1 MRSRTR
7 NFLKVASC
15 FFFILVLGAGR
26 AGADEKAPPPG
37 SVTLTQHQAVDLAA
51 QLIER
56 KRFADATSLLTQHSF
71 TVLELE
77 IERRYLLGQI
87 ALWEQRYEEAIEIYR
102 TILDHHPNLPKIR
115 MELALA
121 YMATEQWYRADY
133 HMRLAAADES
143 LPPEV
148 KQAIQR
154 YLYVIRQNKNWNLWF
169 NFGMAPENN
178 INNAVGGEECITY
191 SPTFGHFPYPLCRK
205 LPEPEKAMGYNLGF
219 GGDYEFKF
227 GEHWRLKSDFALQ
240 ANLYDKSK
248 YDIYYLSASTG
259 PRYVFSRG
267 DVWLAATGHKMY
279 YGGRSYRDSL
289 GVKLETNYDFL
300 PRLSGGLSLQWRPTQ
315 YDGDQAEYMDGE
327 VRSVN
332 ARLVY
337 YFNASLYAVLKGGL
351 EKEDTKEDAY
361 TNHKKTFGVGLGAE
375 IPLGFRIY
383 VEPTFTW
390 TDYDGARWT
399 VADTVNGSEYT
410 QVVEEIFTQRYSV
423 SLSNN
428 KFTFWGFTP
437 VVTYSYTDRD
447 SNIKSRSYDSHDIGF
462 TMQQRF

>member
-1 MRSRTR
+1 MRSGTR
-7 NFLKVASC
+7 NFLRVASC
-15 FFFILVLGAGR
+15 FFLILTLGEK
-26 AGADEKAPPPG
+26 GAWAEEAPAPG
-37 SVTLTQHQAVDLAA
+37 SLTQFQAVEAAA

-56 KRFADATSLLTQHSF
+56 RMYSEATALLTQKPF

-77 IERRYLLGQI
+77 IERLYLLGRI
-87 ALWEQRYEEAIEIYR
+87 AVREKRFERAIEIFR
-102 TILDHHPNLPKIR
+102 GILDRYPNLPKIR
-115 MELALA
+115 MELAMA
-121 YMATEQWYRADY
+121 YMVTEQWYRADY
-133 HMRLAAADES
+133 HMRLAAADGS

-148 KQAIQR
+148 KQAVQR
-154 YLYVIRQNKNWNLWF
+154 YLYIIRQNKNWNLWF

-191 SPTFGHFPYPLCRK
+191 SQVYGHFPYPLCRK

-227 GEHWRLKSDFALQ
+227 GEHWRLKSDFALVT
-240 ANLYDKSK
+240 NLYDKSE
-248 YDIYYLSASTG
+248 YDIYYLTASTG

-267 DVWLAATGHKMY
+267 DVWLAATGYKMY
-279 YGGRSYRDSL
+279 YGGDSYRDSL
-289 GVKLETNYDFL
+289 GLKLETNYDFL
-300 PRLSGGLSLQWRPTQ
+300 PRLSGNLSLHWKPTY
-315 YDGDQAEYMDGE
+315 YDGDRAEYMDGE
-327 VRSVN
+327 VRGVN

-351 EKEDTKEDAY
+351 DKEDTKEDAY
-361 TNHKKTFGVGLGAE
+361 SNLKKTVGVGFGAE

-390 TDYDGARWT
+390 TNYDGGRWT

-410 QVVEEIFTQRYSV
+410 QVVEEILTQRYSV

-428 KFTFWGFTP
+428 KITFWGFTP